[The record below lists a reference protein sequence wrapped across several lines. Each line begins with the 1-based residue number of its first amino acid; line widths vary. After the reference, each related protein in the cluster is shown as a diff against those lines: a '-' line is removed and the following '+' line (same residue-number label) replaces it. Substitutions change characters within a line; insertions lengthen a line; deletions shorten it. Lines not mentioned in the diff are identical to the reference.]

1 MTRIYALERL
11 LEHGPLTLAQLM
23 EITRWPRYT
32 LTGTLRRLEADHIV
46 AVKRAP
52 GGYVYGLVS

>member
-11 LEHGPLTLAQLM
+11 LEHGPLTLAQLV

-32 LTGTLRRLEADHIV
+32 LTGTLRRLAGDGIV
-46 AVKRAP
+46 AVRRGRP
-52 GGYVYGLVS
+52 CVYGLVA

>member
-11 LEHGPLTLAQLM
+11 LEHGPLTIGELI

-32 LTGTLRRLEADHIV
+32 LTGSLTRLQKDGIVRRVGMAYEIA
-46 AVKRAP
+46 
-52 GGYVYGLVS
+52 